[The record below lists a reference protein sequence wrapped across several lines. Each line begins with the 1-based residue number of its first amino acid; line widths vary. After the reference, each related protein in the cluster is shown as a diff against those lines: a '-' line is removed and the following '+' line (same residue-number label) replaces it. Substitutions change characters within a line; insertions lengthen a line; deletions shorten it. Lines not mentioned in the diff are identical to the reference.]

1 MLSLANSVFSTSS
14 VISALAYS
22 CPLILCSI
30 GALFSE
36 YAGCLALFLDGL
48 VSFSAFLFYTF
59 TVTTGSP
66 LAGAVLT
73 CLTAVVVTLAFS
85 AVIEFGKANR
95 FIAAIALN
103 LFFGAITSCLSWA
116 IFGTRGVLAGAG
128 VRGNAAGAIAAD
140 VFQFSAGTARA
151 AAVGVTAVFLA
162 MAIIFL
168 RYGRHGLYLRVTG
181 SDAEVLKAKGV
192 NPGNLRTLSWCLA
205 ALYGSL
211 AGILL
216 ALRLS
221 SFVPNISSGRGWLAL
236 AAVFLGKKKPLRIVA
251 AVLIFC
257 LADLFAAN
265 IQNYL
270 QDIPSSF
277 LISLPYLVSLLLIL
291 IPERD

>member
-1 MLSLANSVFSTSS
+1 MTNLTSALSL
-14 VISALAYS
+14 LAYS

-66 LAGAVLT
+66 LVGALLACLGAV
-73 CLTAVVVTLAFS
+73 VITLAFS
-85 AVIEFGKANR
+85 AVIELGKANR
-95 FIAAIALN
+95 FIAAIAMN
-103 LFFGAITSCLSWA
+103 LLFGALTSCLSWA
-116 IFGTRGVLAGAG
+116 IFGTRGVLA
-128 VRGNAAGAIAAD
+128 AD
-140 VFQFSAGTARA
+140 VFKFSAGMARA
-151 AAVGVTAVFLA
+151 AAVSIGTVFVAIAVVFLK
-162 MAIIFL
+162 
-168 RYGRHGLYLRVTG
+168 YSRHGLYIRITG
-181 SDAEVLKAKGV
+181 SDADVLKAKGV
-192 NPGNLRTLSWCLA
+192 NPGNLRTLSWSLS

-221 SFVPNISSGRGWLAL
+221 SFVPNISSGRGWMAL

-257 LADLFAAN
+257 FADIFAAN
-265 IQNYL
+265 IQNYIPG
-270 QDIPSSF
+270 IPSSF
-277 LISLPYLVSLLLIL
+277 LISLPYLVSLILIL
-291 IPERD
+291 AK

>member
-1 MLSLANSVFSTSS
+1 MNSLTSL
-14 VISALAYS
+14 ISALAYA

-30 GALFSE
+30 GALFTE

-59 TVTTGSP
+59 TVITGSP
-66 LAGAVLT
+66 VAGAVLA
-73 CLTAVVVTLAFS
+73 CLVAVVITLAFS
-85 AVIEFGKANR
+85 AVVERGGANR
-95 FIAAIALN
+95 FIAAIAMN
-103 LFFGAITSCLSWA
+103 LFFGAMTSCLSWV
-116 IFGTRGVLAGAG
+116 IFGTRGVLT
-128 VRGNAAGAIAAD
+128 ND
-140 VFQFSAGTARA
+140 LFKFSVGTARA
-151 AAVGVTAVFLA
+151 AAVIVTAVFVA

-168 RYGRHGLYLRVTG
+168 KYGRRGLYIRVTG
-181 SDAEVLKAKGV
+181 SDADVLKAKGV
-192 NPGNLRTLSWCLA
+192 NPGNLRTLSWGLA
-205 ALYGSL
+205 SLYGTL

-221 SFVPNISSGRGWLAL
+221 SFVPNISSGRGWMAL

-251 AVLIFC
+251 AVLVFC

-270 QDIPSSF
+270 QGIPSSF

-291 IPERD
+291 IPDRN

>member
-1 MLSLANSVFSTSS
+1 MISLTSL
-14 VISALAYS
+14 ISALAYA

-30 GALFSE
+30 GALFTE

-59 TVTTGSP
+59 TVITGSP
-66 LAGAVLT
+66 VAGAVLA
-73 CLTAVVVTLAFS
+73 CLGAVVITLAFTAVV
-85 AVIEFGKANR
+85 ERGGANR
-95 FIAAIALN
+95 FIAAIAMN
-103 LFFGAITSCLSWA
+103 LFFGAMTSCLSWV
-116 IFGTRGVLAGAG
+116 IFGTRGVLT
-128 VRGNAAGAIAAD
+128 NNL
-140 VFQFSAGTARA
+140 FKFSVGTARA
-151 AAVGVTAVFLA
+151 AAVIVTAVFVA

-168 RYGRHGLYLRVTG
+168 KYGRRGLYIRVTG
-181 SDAEVLKAKGV
+181 SDADVLKAKGV
-192 NPGNLRTLSWCLA
+192 NPGNLRTLSWGLA
-205 ALYGSL
+205 SLYGTL

-221 SFVPNISSGRGWLAL
+221 SFVPNISSGRGWMAL

-251 AVLIFC
+251 AVLVFC

-270 QDIPSSF
+270 QGIPSSF

-291 IPERD
+291 IPDRN

>member
-1 MLSLANSVFSTSS
+1 MTSLTSL
-14 VISALAYS
+14 ISALAYA

-30 GALFSE
+30 GALFTE
-36 YAGCLALFLDGL
+36 YAGSLALFLDSL

-59 TVTTGSP
+59 TVITGSP
-66 LAGAVLT
+66 VAGAVLA
-73 CLTAVVVTLAFS
+73 CLGAVVITLAFS
-85 AVIEFGKANR
+85 AVVERGGANR
-95 FIAAIALN
+95 FIAAIAMN
-103 LFFGAITSCLSWA
+103 LFFGAMTSCLSWV
-116 IFGTRGVLAGAG
+116 IFGTRGVLT
-128 VRGNAAGAIAAD
+128 ND
-140 VFQFSAGTARA
+140 LFKFSVGTARA
-151 AAVGVTAVFLA
+151 AAVIVTAGVVA

-168 RYGRHGLYLRVTG
+168 KYGRRGLYIRVTG
-181 SDAEVLKAKGV
+181 SDADVLKAKGV
-192 NPGNLRTLSWCLA
+192 NPGNLRTLSWGLA
-205 ALYGSL
+205 SLYGTL

-221 SFVPNISSGRGWLAL
+221 SFVPNISSGRGWMAL

-270 QDIPSSF
+270 QGIPSSF

-291 IPERD
+291 IPDRN

>member
-1 MLSLANSVFSTSS
+1 MNSLTSL
-14 VISALAYS
+14 ISALAYA

-30 GALFSE
+30 GALFTE

-66 LAGAVLT
+66 VAGAVLA
-73 CLTAVVVTLAFS
+73 CLGAVVITLAFS
-85 AVIEFGKANR
+85 AVVERGGANR
-95 FIAAIALN
+95 FIAAIAMN
-103 LFFGAITSCLSWA
+103 LFFGAMTSCLSWV
-116 IFGTRGVLAGAG
+116 IFGTRGVLT
-128 VRGNAAGAIAAD
+128 ND
-140 VFQFSAGTARA
+140 LFKFSVGTARA
-151 AAVGVTAVFLA
+151 AAVIVTAVFVA

-168 RYGRHGLYLRVTG
+168 KYGRRGLYIRVTG
-181 SDAEVLKAKGV
+181 SDADVLKAKGV
-192 NPGNLRTLSWCLA
+192 NPGNLRSLSWGLA
-205 ALYGSL
+205 SLYGTL

-221 SFVPNISSGRGWLAL
+221 SFVPNISSGRGWMAL

-291 IPERD
+291 IPDRN